1 MYEVE
6 LKVEITAEEK
16 ERVITNLKNSG
27 FVEKDYVAQIDCYV
41 EAEKSPHGGYNLKRY
56 RNEDG
61 KIFYTQKT
69 WEMEN
74 GELAR
79 KEEERESSQVEF
91 DEGLKKSSHP
101 ITIKKDRQSFDGSYK
116 DTKIH
121 IDMDTI
127 KFDHSSDMRYFIETE
142 IITAQKEEV
151 KNIRE
156 FIREFLK
163 KLLEKSELIEA
174 PGMFTMAFEKK

>member
-16 ERVITNLKNSG
+16 EEVIASLKKSG
-27 FVEKDYVAQIDCYV
+27 FTERGSVAQIDCYV
-41 EAEKSPHGGYNLKRY
+41 EAEKSPHGGYNLKRF

-79 KEEERESSQVEF
+79 KEEEREASQNEF
-91 DEGLKKSSHP
+91 DEKLKASSHP
-101 ITIKKDRQSFDGSYK
+101 ITIKKDRKSFEGSHN

-142 IITAQKEEV
+142 IITTEKEEV

-163 KLLEKSELIEA
+163 QLLGKSELIEA